1 MSSSSE
7 DDVPLS
13 ELLQQ
18 AKSTANTEQNGL
30 ELKTVDSIAIHKG
43 NIVKKH
49 SSSGS
54 GAKAVKDEDEHED
67 SSSSEDDSDDDV
79 PLSMRIAKIASHIKV
94 KRKSPRKTTT
104 SSRKRSTST
113 KDSGS
118 KRKRQSSS
126 RSDVIRWT
134 TLEHAGVLFPPEYQP
149 HGVKMLYDGVPV
161 DLTPE
166 QEEVASFFAVMK
178 ETDYMNKKIFLDNFW
193 EGFKAVLGP
202 NHRIKCLEKCD
213 FTPIYDWHIAERE
226 RKKELPKEEKQ
237 RIKAEK
243 DEKEAPYKFALIDG
257 KQEPVGNFRVEPPG
271 LFRGRGEHPKMGMI
285 KKRIYPGDITINIGK
300 GAPIPSH
307 PFGPNHK
314 WREVK
319 HDNTVTWLASWNDP
333 VNTKDFKYVMLAA
346 TSTWKTEEDL
356 AKYERARKLK
366 DYIDGIRTTYTKNW
380 QSPSLK
386 ERQMATALY
395 FVDKLALRAGHE
407 KDEDTA
413 DTVGCCNLKCEHVE
427 CVPPTTIKFD
437 FLGKDSIRY
446 ENSVEV
452 EGAVFNN
459 IKKFLAGKKPEDQ
472 LFDQMDASDL
482 NERLKEL
489 MDGLSVKVFRT
500 FNASITLDRL
510 LNELELGP
518 HATVEEKKAAYDR
531 CNKEVAIL
539 CNHQRATPKTH
550 DAAMEK
556 MRDKIKD
563 LKKELAVMKKD
574 LKLAKEGN
582 PTSSGKRVAPETL
595 KARIVKKQEAIAKQE
610 VIAQNREDLKTVA
623 LGTSKINYLDP
634 RLTVAWCKAN
644 EVPIEKV
651 FNKSLLSKFSWAM
664 VRFKSHSNPHACISL
679 CPAMQYVPCH
689 PRAVTLTRHVACIFR
704 RRIQSLDFRPARV
717 TTF

>member
-1 MSSSSE
+1 MSSSSG
-7 DDVPLS
+7 DDVPLAA
-13 ELLQQ
+13 LAGQARNPG
-18 AKSTANTEQNGL
+18 AKSNASVDRPASL
-30 ELKTVDSIAIHKG
+30 DLKTADSIAIHKQT
-43 NIVKKH
+43 IEKKH
-49 SSSGS
+49 IPRA
-54 GAKAVKDEDEHED
+54 GAQNEAVKDEDD
-67 SSSSEDDSDDDV
+67 SSESEDSDDDV
-79 PLSMRIAKIASHIKV
+79 PLSKRIAKIATSIKI
-94 KRKSPRKTTT
+94 KKKSPRKSTTAG
-104 SSRKRSTST
+104 RKRAVSST
-113 KDSGS
+113 DSGG
-118 KRKRQSSS
+118 KRKRQSSTKGES
-126 RSDVIRWT
+126 TIRWN
-134 TLEHAGVLFPPEYQP
+134 TLEHAGVLFPPEYQA
-149 HGVKMLYDGVPV
+149 HGVKMLYEGLPV

-178 ETDYMNKKIFLDNFW
+178 ETDYMNKRIFLDNFW

-202 NHRIKCLEKCD
+202 NHRIKSLDKCD

-226 RKKELPKEEKQ
+226 RKKELAKEEKQ
-237 RIKAEK
+237 RIKEDK
-243 DEKEAPYKFALIDG
+243 DAKEAPYKFALIDG

-285 KKRIYPGDITINIGK
+285 KKRIYPGDITINIGPD
-300 GAPIPSH
+300 APIPSH
-307 PFGPNHK
+307 PFGPEHK
-314 WREVK
+314 WREIK

-366 DYIDGIRTTYTKNW
+366 DYIDGIRATYTRNW

-427 CVPPTTIKFD
+427 CVPPQTIKFD

-446 ENSVEV
+446 ENSVDV
-452 EGAVFNN
+452 ETDVFKN
-459 IKKFLAGKKPEDQ
+459 IQKFLKGKKPGDQ

-482 NERLKEL
+482 NERLRDL

-510 LNELELGP
+510 LSELVLGP
-518 HATVEEKKAAYDR
+518 KATVDEKKAAYDR

-539 CNHQRATPKTH
+539 CNHQRSTPKTH

-556 MRDKIKD
+556 MREKIKD
-563 LKKELAVMKKD
+563 LKKELSAMKKD

-582 PTSSGKRVAPETL
+582 PTSSGKRVAPDVL
-595 KARIVKKQEAIAKQE
+595 KARIAKKQEAIAKQE

-664 VRFKSHSNPHACISL
+664 EEDSKFRF
-679 CPAMQYVPCH
+679 
-689 PRAVTLTRHVACIFR
+689 
-704 RRIQSLDFRPARV
+704 
-717 TTF
+717 

>member
-1 MSSSSE
+1 MSCNSFGAAHDTRVVNPMSSSSD
-7 DDVPLS
+7 DDVPLAA
-13 ELLQQ
+13 LAGRLGQ
-18 AKSTANTEQNGL
+18 ANNQEARSKASGAPAGL
-30 ELKTVDSIAIHKG
+30 DLKTVDSIALHKQ
-43 NIVKKH
+43 NIEKKH
-49 SSSGS
+49 APPA
-54 GAKAVKDEDEHED
+54 GAQIGALKAEDD
-67 SSSSEDDSDDDV
+67 SSDSDDSDDDV
-79 PLSMRIAKIASHIKV
+79 PLSTRIAKIATSIKI
-94 KRKSPRKTTT
+94 KRKSPRKAPTAG
-104 SSRKRSTST
+104 RKRAVPKT
-113 KDSGS
+113 DSGGP
-118 KRKRQSSS
+118 RKRQSSTKGDS
-126 RSDVIRWT
+126 IRWK

-149 HGVKMLYDGVPV
+149 HGVKMLYEGLPV

-178 ETDYMNKKIFLDNFW
+178 ETDYMNKRIFLENFW
-193 EGFKAVLGP
+193 EGFKGVLGP
-202 NHRIKCLEKCD
+202 NHRIKSLDKCD

-226 RKKELPKEEKQ
+226 RKKELPKEEKL
-237 RIKAEK
+237 RIKEEK
-243 DEKEAPYKFALIDG
+243 DAKEAPYKFALIDG

-285 KKRIYPGDITINIGK
+285 KKRIYPGDITINIGP
-300 GAPIPSH
+300 GAPIPRH
-307 PFGPNHK
+307 PFGPEHK
-314 WREVK
+314 WREIK

-366 DYIDGIRTTYTKNW
+366 GCIDSIRATYTRNW
-380 QSPSLK
+380 QSSSLK

-427 CVPPTTIKFD
+427 CLPPQTIKFD

-446 ENSVEV
+446 ENSVDV
-452 EGAVFNN
+452 EKPVFKN
-459 IKKFLAGKKPEDQ
+459 IEKFMAGKKPGDQ
-472 LFDQMDASDL
+472 LFDLMDANDL
-482 NERLKEL
+482 NERLRDL

-510 LNELELGP
+510 LNDLDLGP
-518 HATVEEKKAAYDR
+518 KATVEEKKAAYDR

-539 CNHQRATPKTH
+539 CNHQRSTPKTH

-556 MRDKIKD
+556 MREKIND
-563 LKKELAVMKKD
+563 LQKELRVMKKD

-582 PTSSGKRVAPETL
+582 PTSSGKRVAPDVL
-595 KARIVKKQEAIAKQE
+595 KARIAKKQEAIAKQE

-634 RLTVAWCKAN
+634 RVSVAWCKAN

-651 FNKSLLSKFSWAM
+651 FNKSLLNKFSWAM
-664 VRFKSHSNPHACISL
+664 EEDSKFRF
-679 CPAMQYVPCH
+679 
-689 PRAVTLTRHVACIFR
+689 
-704 RRIQSLDFRPARV
+704 
-717 TTF
+717 